1 MEKDN
6 LLKLI
11 EEQSLISFT
20 GKINILKAENNQHI
34 GVVFFKEGDIVDCQ
48 YMGKTGKKGL
58 YSLAFDEV
66 ETKEFHKFIVEPEI
80 LKESQLKFSY
90 SFDEFY
96 EKMRVRYEAYQ
107 KIKRLCPPNYLQLSV
122 NPNFIK
128 TECQVK
134 INGFEFDVL
143 SSMVN
148 SKKVSDIYLNCPL
161 YDYEITGA
169 LISLRKKKAI
179 RVLGP

>member
-1 MEKDN
+1 MEKES

-20 GKINILKAENNQHI
+20 GKINVLKSDNNQHI
-34 GVVFFKEGDIVDCQ
+34 GVIFFKEGDIVDSQ
-48 YMGKTGKKGL
+48 YLGKTGKKGL

-66 ETKEFHKFIVEPEI
+66 EDTEAYKFIVEPEI
-80 LKESQLKFSY
+80 IKDLHIKFTY

-96 EKMRVRYEAYQ
+96 EKMGERFEFYQ
-107 KIKRLCPPNYLQLSV
+107 KIKRFRPPNYLRLSV
-122 NPNFIK
+122 NPNFLK
-128 TECQVK
+128 TECPVK
-134 INGFEFDVL
+134 INGFEFDTL
-143 SSMVN
+143 SAVVN

-161 YDYEITGA
+161 YDYEITAA